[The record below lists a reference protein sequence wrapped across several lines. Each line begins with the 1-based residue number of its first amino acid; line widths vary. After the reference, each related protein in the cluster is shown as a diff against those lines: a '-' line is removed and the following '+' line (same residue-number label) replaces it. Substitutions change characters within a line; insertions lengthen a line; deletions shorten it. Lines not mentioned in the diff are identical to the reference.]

1 MNCNL
6 CPHECNA
13 MREQTSFGF
22 CRSHWL
28 PGIASICIHK
38 GEEPV
43 ISGEK
48 GIVNVFF
55 THCNL
60 QCTYCQNRQISNN
73 KISDEL
79 SLISIENAVDEII
92 KLLTP
97 DISLIGFVSPSHH
110 IDAMEKIVY
119 GLHQKGFYPRVVY
132 NSNGYDK
139 ISTLKR
145 IENIVD
151 IYLPDYKYADSD
163 LGFELSK
170 VIEYPL
176 IALKALKEMYRQ
188 KGSAL
193 ITDDNGYAISGMIIR
208 HLVLP
213 GYLDNT
219 MQILENIAW
228 EISTGVHLSL
238 MSQYNPQFYHGSNP
252 NLLRKVSQEEYDSA
266 IAFKESLGIYKGW
279 TQELVSNDFYNPD
292 FTLDHPFESSST

>member
-1 MNCNL
+1 
-6 CPHECNA
+6 

-22 CRSHWL
+22 CRSYWL
-28 PGIASICIHK
+28 PGVASICIHK

-43 ISGEK
+43 ISGDK

-73 KISDEL
+73 KISDQPY
-79 SLISIENAVDEII
+79 LISIENAVDEII

-97 DISLIGFVSPSHH
+97 DIPLIGFVSPSHH
-110 IDAMEKIVY
+110 IDAMERIIS

-139 ISTLKR
+139 ITTLKR
-145 IENIVD
+145 IENLVD

-170 VIEYPL
+170 VKDYPL